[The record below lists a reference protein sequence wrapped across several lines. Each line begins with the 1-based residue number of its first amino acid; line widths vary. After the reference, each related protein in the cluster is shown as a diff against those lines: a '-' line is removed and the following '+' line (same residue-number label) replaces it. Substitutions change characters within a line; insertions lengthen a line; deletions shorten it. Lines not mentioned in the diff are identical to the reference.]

1 MDSSGYKWRMTGV
14 AGTIIAADDTEMIFI
29 ADVATSQVP
38 DVCLK
43 LCLSGPSS
51 AATTQS
57 TSTSTSSTTTAAK
70 ATTTTSIVTTAVQD
84 DQVTLPVV
92 AQCQN
97 FQHPGD
103 VTVYKNE
110 HIGSVGNCDLPVQ
123 FINEKTKAATHFAAI
138 TTVSCQKSDKVI
150 KL

>member
-1 MDSSGYKWRMTGV
+1 MTCV
-14 AGTIIAADDTEMIFI
+14 AGAIIAADDTEMIFI
-29 ADVATSQVP
+29 ADIATSQVP
-38 DVCLK
+38 DVSLE

-51 AATTQS
+51 ASTTRS
-57 TSTSTSSTTTAAK
+57 TTTSTTTTAAK
-70 ATTTTSIVTTAVQD
+70 ATTTTSTVTTAVQD

-103 VTVYKNE
+103 ITVYKNE

-138 TTVSCQKSDKVI
+138 TTVSCQASDKVV